1 MSLILDAQEPPLAG
15 TRRRSLALVPVA
27 VVLLVF
33 AATLEPAQRTTRTL
47 LGLAGLAPLAVTL
60 SGNVTDDGGA
70 PIAHA
75 FVWVGQD
82 GALASTYTD
91 GNGDYRLAFSV
102 NTAAP
107 TAVSI
112 GAVGYEANLR
122 QLRIASTDPERYVR
136 LHREARIDA
145 GSATHL
151 SVTPEDGLCYPVK
164 AEGREPDQSWPCR
177 FLHVIITRTGVLGV
191 TVVADDPGDRFGL
204 TFPVGSEPTLVFETP
219 CCAESDSA
227 RLPEGVEA
235 LVQIVALDLGT
246 SAATNGR
253 GSHGFTVRTTFD
265 PP

>member
-1 MSLILDAQEPPLAG
+1 MTLIVDSQEPAPAVS
-15 TRRRSLALVPVA
+15 RRRSLALVPIA

-33 AATLEPAQRTTRTL
+33 ATTLEPVQHTTRTL

-60 SGNVTDDGGA
+60 SGNVADEDEA

-82 GALASTYTD
+82 GGLASTYTD
-91 GNGDYRLAFSV
+91 GNGNYRLAFSV
-102 NTAAP
+102 NTRMP

-122 QLRIASTDPERYVR
+122 QLRIASTDPERFVR

-145 GSATHL
+145 GAAAHL

-164 AEGREPDQSWPCR
+164 VEGREPNQSWPCR
-177 FLHVIITRTGVLGV
+177 FLHVIIAKTGVLGV

-219 CCAESDSA
+219 CCAESDAA

-246 SAATNGR
+246 SNR
-253 GSHGFTVRTTFD
+253 GGAHGFTVRTTFD
-265 PP
+265 LP